1 METTQTTAAPRLYRS
16 STDRVLAGVCG
27 GLAAYFKIDP
37 ILVRLAF
44 VFFALFG
51 GASILAYIVLWIAVP
66 VGDPTASPLV
76 VSDRGAETVAVVLIA
91 IGAIWLLANFN
102 LINWSIGWPLV
113 LVGIGAALLFRR

>member
-1 METTQTTAAPRLYRS
+1 MDNTQTTAPRRLYRR

-27 GLAAYFKIDP
+27 GLAAYFGIDP

-44 VFFALFG
+44 VLLAFLG

-66 VGDPTASPLV
+66 VGDPTGSSPALT
-76 VSDRGAETVAVVLIA
+76 DRGAETFAAVLIA
-91 IGAIWLLANFN
+91 IGAIWLLANLH

-113 LVGIGAALLFRR
+113 VIGVGAALLLRR